1 MAGFCPL
8 EVCLLSLPVTAGRLA
23 KDLEK
28 KGERNA
34 NSGQRQRDK
43 FKYKLNTLLSSKQ
56 KGNAKLEI
64 LRVTLK
70 RGKCH
75 SKSNWN
81 NHEKEGLICHVD
93 KK

>member
-1 MAGFCPL
+1 MQTVDSGKGTN
-8 EVCLLSLPVTAGRLA
+8 SNINLA
-23 KDLEK
+23 ASK
-28 KGERNA
+28 NI
-34 NSGQRQRDK
+34 
-43 FKYKLNTLLSSKQ
+43 KYKLSSKQ

-81 NHEKEGLICHVD
+81 NHEKEGLICHID
-93 KK
+93 MK